1 MTLAIMEVMQMARKT
16 KKNSITSPELI
27 KQISSENTRIKQDYL
42 SYLRS
47 MQKSPGTIYCYEND
61 LDIFFVWNMKYNNN
75 KSFIKITK
83 RDIVSF
89 QNWLVNINNNSPA
102 RVRRIKA
109 TLSSLSNFIES
120 ICDDEYPDFKNI
132 IHKVES
138 PIAQPTREKT
148 ILKDE
153 QLDSLLN
160 YLVEKKKYDKACMLA
175 LAMCSGRRK
184 AELVRF
190 KESYFDDSNI
200 IYGSLYKTPETVKTK
215 GYGNGKFIHC
225 YTLRHKFK
233 PYLDMWLA
241 ERKKRGIES
250 EWLFPLKDNNN
261 EHLKPETLNSWAN
274 TFTKFLGVDFY
285 WHCLRHYFTT
295 HLVRMGLPDSVIQDI
310 IGWSSADMLRL
321 YTDIPVDEQIGK
333 YFDENGIKT
342 VDKTSISDL

>member
-1 MTLAIMEVMQMARKT
+1 MSVLENIRKT
-16 KKNSITSPELI
+16 VYNNITSEEKLAKVNPENIQLGNDFL
-27 KQISSENTRIKQDYL
+27 EYL
-42 SYLRS
+42 TSIDRAKTTVNSY
-47 MQKSPGTIYCYEND
+47 EAD
-61 LDIFFVWNMKYNNN
+61 LKVFWCWNEEFNNN
-75 KSFIKITK
+75 KFFVNLSK
-83 RDIVSF
+83 REIAKF
-89 QNWLVNINNNSPA
+89 QNYALNTWGWSPA
-102 RVRRIKA
+102 RMRRVKS
-109 TLSSLSNFIES
+109 TLSSLSNFVES
-120 ICDDEYPDFKNI
+120 MLDDEYEDYR
-132 IHKVES
+132 
-138 PIAQPTREKT
+138 PIVRKIENPAACAVREKT
-148 ILKDE
+148 VLEEE
-153 QLDSLLN
+153 QLQKLLD
-160 YLVEKKKYDKACMLA
+160 YLVEKKRYDKACMLA

-190 KESYFDDSNI
+190 KVSYFDDANI
-200 IYGSLYKTPETVKTK
+200 IYGSLYKTPEAVKTK
-215 GYGNGKFIHC
+215 GRGNGKFIHC

-250 EWLFPLKDNNN
+250 EWLFPRKDDLN

-295 HLVRMGLPDSVIQDI
+295 HLVRMGLPDGVIQDI

-342 VDKTSISDL
+342 VDKASISDL